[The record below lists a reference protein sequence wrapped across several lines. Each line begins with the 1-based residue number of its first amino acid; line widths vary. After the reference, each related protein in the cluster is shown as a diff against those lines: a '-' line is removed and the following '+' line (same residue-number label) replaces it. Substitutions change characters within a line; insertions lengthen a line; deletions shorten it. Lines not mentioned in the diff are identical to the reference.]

1 MNTFKTDLV
10 SIVTSVPA
18 GLEDN
23 SKDKSFGVKFP
34 FYFAVCLHYGF
45 CEMIGLAHIGFFF
58 GKLRYT
64 LKLANTAKKVNR

>member
-23 SKDKSFGVKFP
+23 SEDKSFGVKFP
-34 FYFAVCLHYGF
+34 LYFAVCLYYGF
-45 CEMIGLAHIGFFF
+45 CEMIGPTLGFS
-58 GKLRYT
+58 LES
-64 LKLANTAKKVNR
+64 

>member
-23 SKDKSFGVKFP
+23 SKDKSLGVKFP
-34 FYFAVCLHYGF
+34 LEFAVCLHYGS
-45 CEMIGLAHIGFFF
+45 CEMIGWLTLGFS
-58 GKLRYT
+58 LVT
-64 LKLANTAKKVNR
+64 